1 MSNEELIKLYK
12 ETKQEVLLEEII
24 NKNYGLI
31 IAVLKKQFPSK
42 SYDEDYIQEGIFGII
57 TAVNKFDLEKDIKF
71 STYATIWIRQK
82 IFRYY
87 NSDKMIRIPEYLLS
101 KGYDGTI
108 EIVGEEYY
116 INNVIDDTEDIIFTH
131 EALQIVYNE
140 LKKINPLY
148 SMIFTDYMIKCKKIS
163 VVANKYNKTRS
174 EIKDISSKVISHLRD
189 RLKEIDYIV

>member
-87 NSDKMIRIPEYLLS
+87 NSDKMIRIPEYLLN

-131 EALQIVYNE
+131 EALQTVYNE

-148 SMIFTDYMIKCKKIS
+148 SMIFTDYTIKGKKASI
-163 VVANKYNKTRS
+163 VAKKYNKTRC
-174 EIKDISSKVISHLRD
+174 EIKDISNKVISHLRD
-189 RLKEIDYIV
+189 RLKEIDYNV